1 MTVVLVINSGSSSFK
16 YQLIDVE
23 TESALVSGLV
33 ERIGERRWRLVIPW
47 PANESNL
54 DLIELVPAAR

>member
-1 MTVVLVINSGSSSFK
+1 MVFLGSM
-16 YQLIDVE
+16 
-23 TESALVSGLV
+23 ALASEPAARSYGQRPERDMVGVV
-33 ERIGERRWRLVIPW
+33 ERIGERRWRLAIPW

>member
-33 ERIGERRWRLVIPW
+33 ERIGEGVG
-47 PANESNL
+47 AMTHKVG
-54 DLIELVPAAR
+54 DLSLIHI